1 MPTRT
6 PVRPTTQGNYHVLAR
21 SFERSLAAENKSSHT
36 LRAYTSAIRYLGDF
50 LAERG
55 MPLHVESI
63 TREHVQEYLSEVVR
77 TKSANT
83 ASNRHRSLKIFFD
96 WLVQEDE
103 IRESPMRKLKSP
115 HVPEQPPAVLDD
127 EALRKLL
134 KACEGK
140 GFLDRRDMALIR
152 LLIDTGMRR
161 SECAGLQVEDIDL
174 DRNLAI
180 VLGKGRRQ
188 RACPFGKK
196 AALALDRYL
205 RARAQH
211 RDADRPELWLGI
223 RGPLSQNGV
232 FETVLKRAEEAG
244 IEHVHPHLF
253 RHTFAHSWLAQG
265 GQEQDLMMLA
275 GWRSRTMLGRYGAS
289 AAAERAREAYRR
301 LSPGDRL

>member
-1 MPTRT
+1 MPTQTR
-6 PVRPTTQGNYHVLAR
+6 VKNGAYGSYHVLAR
-21 SFERSLAAENKSSHT
+21 SYERSLAAENKSAHT
-36 LRAYTSAIRYLGDF
+36 LRAYTSTLRYFGDF
-50 LAERG
+50 LADRG
-55 MPLHVESI
+55 MPLIVEAI
-63 TREHVQEYLSEVVR
+63 TREHIQEYLGNLVR

-83 ASNRHRSLKIFFD
+83 AANRHKSLKLFFD
-96 WLVQEDE
+96 WLVREGE
-103 IRESPMRKLKSP
+103 LRESPMRNVKIP
-115 HVPEQPPAVLDD
+115 AVPDQPPAVLDD

-134 KACEGK
+134 RVCEGK
-140 GFLDRRDMALIR
+140 GFHERRDMALIR

-161 SECAGLQVEDIDL
+161 AECAGLSVEHIDL
-174 DRNLAI
+174 DHNVAI

-196 AALALDRYL
+196 SALALDRYL
-205 RARAQH
+205 RVRAQH

-232 FETVLKRAEEAG
+232 FEVVLKRAEQAG
-244 IEHVHPHLF
+244 IDHVHPHLF
-253 RHTFAHSWLAQG
+253 RHTFAHSWLSKG

>member
-1 MPTRT
+1 MPTQTR
-6 PVRPTTQGNYHVLAR
+6 VKASIQGNYHVLAR
-21 SFERSLAAENKSSHT
+21 SFERSLAAENKSTHT
-36 LRAYTSAIRYLGDF
+36 VRAYTSALRYFGDF
-50 LAERG
+50 LAGRG
-55 MPLHVESI
+55 MPLAVESI
-63 TREHVQEYLSEVVR
+63 TREHIQEYLTGVIG

-83 ASNRHRSLKIFFD
+83 AANRHRSLKIFFD
-96 WLVQEDE
+96 WLVLEGE
-103 IRESPMRKLKSP
+103 LHESPMRNVKTP
-115 HVPEQPPAVLDD
+115 AVPEQPPAVLDD
-127 EALRKLL
+127 DALRKLL
-134 KACEGK
+134 KTCEGRD
-140 GFLDRRDMALIR
+140 FQERRDLALIR

-161 SECAGLQVEDIDL
+161 AECAGLRVEDIDL
-174 DRNLAI
+174 DHNVAI

-196 AALALDRYL
+196 AALAIDRYL

-211 RDADRPELWLGI
+211 RDADRAELWLGI
-223 RGPLSQNGV
+223 RGPLTQNGV
-232 FETVLKRAEEAG
+232 FEVVLRRADEAG